1 MFHESPKR
9 LFPERKEL
17 AWWWQPQG
25 LQEQAMKSVVA
36 EAAFLED
43 LPLGLPLLFV
53 K

>member
-17 AWWWQPQG
+17 AWWRQPQG

-43 LPLGLPLLFV
+43 LPPWTSTAFC
-53 K
+53 